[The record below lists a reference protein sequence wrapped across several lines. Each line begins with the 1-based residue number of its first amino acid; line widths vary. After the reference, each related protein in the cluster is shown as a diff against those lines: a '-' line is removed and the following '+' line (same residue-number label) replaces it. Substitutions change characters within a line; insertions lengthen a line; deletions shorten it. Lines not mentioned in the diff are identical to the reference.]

1 MSARLPPGGKPAVA
15 TIRDVARLA
24 GVSTATVSRA
34 LATPERVS
42 EATRE
47 QVMRVVADSGY
58 APNLLARSLRRHQ
71 AGAILVIVRD
81 ISNPFYPE
89 IFRGVEGAA
98 RSLGFNVLIGNT
110 DDEPARERDY
120 LGLVRTRR
128 ADGLIVVTGRLPDSW
143 GEMPERPIPTVIAC
157 EPIAG
162 LDLPIVQIDNEA
174 AAARMV
180 RHLIDLGHRR
190 IAHITGP
197 LDQIIARERL
207 DGWRRAMSEAGLP
220 AGEELVARGDFR
232 LASGVLAA
240 RTLLGRRRGR
250 PTAIFAANDESA
262 IGAVQAIHE
271 AGLSV
276 PGDLSVAGF
285 DDILFAAA
293 AYPPL
298 TTMRQP
304 RRALGEQAM
313 TLLHR
318 LLGGQRD
325 ITTRVVLSTQLIER
339 ASTAPAPDL
348 QE

>member
-1 MSARLPPGGKPAVA
+1 MSGRPPRDRRTGVA

-42 EATRE
+42 AATRA

-58 APNLLARSLRRHQ
+58 APNLLARSLRRHE

-98 RSLGFNVLIGNT
+98 RALGFNVLIGNT

-120 LGLVRTRR
+120 LQLVRTRR
-128 ADGLIVVTGRLPDSW
+128 ADGMIVVTGRLPESW
-143 GEMPERPIPTVIAC
+143 AETPERPIPTVIAC

-162 LDLPIVQIDNEA
+162 IDLPIVQIDNEA
-174 AAARMV
+174 AACDMV
-180 RHLIDLGHRR
+180 RHLIGLGHRR

-197 LDQIIARERL
+197 LDQIIAQQRL
-207 DGWRRAMSEAGLP
+207 DGWRRALREAGLP
-220 AGEELVARGDFR
+220 AGEDLIMHGDFR
-232 LASGVLAA
+232 LPSGVAA
-240 RTLLGRRRGR
+240 AKALLDRRPR

-276 PGDLSVAGF
+276 PGELSVAGF
-285 DDILFAAA
+285 DDILFAASC
-293 AYPPL
+293 YPPR
-298 TTMRQP
+298 TTIRQP

-313 TLLHR
+313 ILLHR
-318 LLGGQRD
+318 LLEGQRD
-325 ITTRVVLSTQLIER
+325 IITGVVLATTLIER
-339 ASTAPAPDL
+339 GSTGPAPDR
-348 QE
+348 